1 MAEGPHIWN
10 IGDPIVVEI
19 FIVDPATGYGLT
31 GQASYTEVTIRR
43 DSDAK
48 WWTGAG
54 WSTTRT
60 TLEPTEMDTTNE
72 PGRYTYTLPSAL
84 GNVQADRYVVHVKVD
99 NAPTVEGSSYEVHVS
114 REQDVRMYEA
124 EPV

>member
-1 MAEGPHIWN
+1 MAEGPHLWD

-19 FIVDPATGYGLT
+19 FIADPLTGFGLT
-31 GQASYTEVTIRR
+31 GQTSYTEVTIQR
-43 DSDAK
+43 DSDAN
-48 WWTGAG
+48 WWTGSE

-60 TLEPTEMDTTNE
+60 ALTPAEADSTNE
-72 PGRYTYTLPSAL
+72 PGRYTYTLPSAA

-99 NAPTVEGSSYEVHVS
+99 NPPTVQGSSYEVHVS
-114 REQDVRMYEA
+114 REQDVRVYES